1 MISVKVYISAKQIK
15 KRGNQ
20 VSAIPYEL
28 RTVPDTLRQLIS
40 ILVSDS
46 VESYNQRL
54 LAKEETTCL
63 TKDEIDAMSQVGKIG
78 FGIPFGSRE
87 ANLQDA
93 QETALQGFEDGLY
106 RVFIGEREIES
117 LDAAMELHEEDTI
130 TIIRLVMLTGG
141 FFW

>member
-1 MISVKVYISAKQIK
+1 MKVYISAKQIK
-15 KRGNQ
+15 KRGSQ
-20 VSAIPYEL
+20 VSTIPYEL
-28 RTVPDTLRQLIS
+28 RTAPDTLRQLIS

-54 LAKEETTCL
+54 LAKEETTIL
-63 TKDEIDAMSQVGKIG
+63 AKDDIDAMSQVGKIG

-93 QETALQGFEDGLY
+93 QETAIQGFEDGLY
-106 RVFIGEREIES
+106 RVFIEEREIES
-117 LDAAMELHEEDTI
+117 LDAAMELQEEDTI

>member
-1 MISVKVYISAKQIK
+1 MKVYISAKQIR

-20 VSAIPYEL
+20 VAAYPYEL
-28 RTVPDTLRQLIS
+28 RTAPDSLRQLIT
-40 ILVSDS
+40 ILVSDG

-54 LAKEETTCL
+54 QAKNDSSVL
-63 TKDEIDAMSQVGKIG
+63 TKDDIDAMSQVGKIG

-87 ANLQDA
+87 ADLEGA
-93 QETALQGFEDGLY
+93 IETALQGFEDGLY

-117 LDAAMELHEEDTI
+117 LDAPLELQEDDTI

-141 FFW
+141 FF

>member
-1 MISVKVYISAKQIK
+1 MKVYISAKQIK

-28 RTVPDTLRQLIS
+28 STAPDTLRQLIS

-54 LAKEETTCL
+54 LAKEENTIL
-63 TKDEIDAMSQVGKIG
+63 AKDEIDAMSQVGKIG

-93 QETALQGFEDGLY
+93 QETAIQGFEDGLY

-117 LDAAMELHEEDTI
+117 LDAAMELQEEDTI
-130 TIIRLVMLTGG
+130 SIIRLVMLTGG